1 MAAAEPQDPVQIQH
15 VINRSSMGARIVSVL
30 ARSSDGPTAAEALA
44 LVTAMKACSFRSS
57 GAGCGCAGGRC
68 ALRLGALVSHLD
80 CFDCLRRYPDFRG
93 AETRRD

>member
-1 MAAAEPQDPVQIQH
+1 MAAAEPQDPVQIRH
-15 VINRSSMGARIVSVL
+15 IVYRSSMIVRMVSVP
-30 ARSSDGPTAAEALA
+30 ARSTDGPTAAEALG
-44 LVTAMKACSFRSS
+44 LVRAMKACSFRSS
-57 GAGCGCAGGRC
+57 GPGCGCAGGRC